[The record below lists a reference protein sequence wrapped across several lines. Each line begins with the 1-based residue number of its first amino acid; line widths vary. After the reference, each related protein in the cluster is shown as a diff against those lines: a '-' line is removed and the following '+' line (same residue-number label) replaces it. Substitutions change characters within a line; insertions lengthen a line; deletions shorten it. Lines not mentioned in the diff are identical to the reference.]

1 MTWQLASFAVL
12 AFALAGGFW
21 WYERTRP
28 PAKVVALVA
37 TLAAL
42 AAIGRIAFA
51 PLPNIKPTTDIVLIA
66 GYVLGGAPGFVV
78 GALTA
83 LVSNLFFGQ
92 GPFTPWQMVA
102 WGLVGIF
109 GALLARTTGR
119 RLGRGGL
126 AVACG
131 AAGLGYGLI
140 MDVHMWVLY
149 SGHTTT
155 ELWVVLA
162 RGLPFNVAHAVGN
175 VVFCLAFGPLLVR
188 TLERFRERFEIRW
201 EPVAA
206 RAATP
211 VAGILAAM
219 VVAGVALSAPSPAQA
234 AFGAQTSYLRGVQN
248 ADGGFGA
255 APKQASS
262 PMYTG
267 WTVLGLAAAGQRPS
281 AMRRGGKSPVD
292 YLVATVGRVR
302 ETADLERTILALV
315 AGGRSPRA
323 VGGRDL
329 VAELIRKRRS
339 NGSFSGLVNQTAF
352 AILALRAA
360 GRAPADRTVRSAAS
374 WLARQQNTDG
384 GFNFAQRGGASGID
398 DTAGAI
404 QALVVAGRRGSKV
417 TSRATAW
424 LARQQ
429 NPDGGFPLGPGSGS
443 NAQSTAWAIQA
454 LVAAGRNPDAARRGG
469 ARSPRAYLRSLAE
482 GSGAIRYSRTST
494 QTPVWVTAQALTGL
508 AARPLPIAPPKVR
521 RAVAARAAAPTPAPA
536 RATPRR
542 AQPAAGAASSAPQPA
557 ADPAAETATL
567 LAPTARIAGAV
578 IAVLIPRSG
587 RTA

>member
-12 AFALAGGFW
+12 ALALAGGFW

-102 WGLVGIF
+102 WGLVAVF
-109 GALLARTTGR
+109 GAILARATGR

-126 AVACG
+126 AAACG
-131 AAGLGYGLI
+131 VAGLGYGLI

-162 RGLPFNVAHAVGN
+162 RGLPFNIAHAAGN

-201 EPVAA
+201 ESLASRPAAPVAGVLAAVVVAAAVLSAPAPA
-206 RAATP
+206 RAAY
-211 VAGILAAM
+211 
-219 VVAGVALSAPSPAQA
+219 
-234 AFGAQTSYLRGVQN
+234 GAQTSYLRGVQN

-267 WTVLGLAAAGQRPS
+267 WAVLGLAAAGQRP
-281 AMRRGGKSPVD
+281 AAIRRNGKSPVD

-329 VAELIRKRRS
+329 VAELIRKRRA

-360 GRAPADRTVRSAAS
+360 GRPPADRTIRSAAS
-374 WLARQQNTDG
+374 WLARQQNADG

-404 QALVVAGRRGSKV
+404 QALAVAGRRATKV
-417 TSRATAW
+417 TRRAASW

-429 NPDGGFPLGPGSGS
+429 NADGGFPLGAGSAS

-454 LVAAGRNPDAARRGG
+454 LVAAGRDPDAARRGG
-469 ARSPRAYLRSLAE
+469 ARAPRAYLCSLAE

-508 AARPLPIAPPKVR
+508 TATALPISPPKVR
-521 RAVAARAAAPTPAPA
+521 RAVAASAAAPTAAPA
-536 RATPRR
+536 QPVAR
-542 AQPAAGAASSAPQPA
+542 PAAPVAAPTASAPEPA